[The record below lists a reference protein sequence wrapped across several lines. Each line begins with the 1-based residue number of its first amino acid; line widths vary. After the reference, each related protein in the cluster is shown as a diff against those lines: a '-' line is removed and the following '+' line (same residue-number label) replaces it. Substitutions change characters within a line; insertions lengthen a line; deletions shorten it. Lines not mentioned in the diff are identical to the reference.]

1 MSHGIRIHRTDLWTK
16 LRTRVFSLPLF
27 PCSYYGCAIGKAKQ
41 TAKTEMEKLKLA
53 NMTCR
58 ELVKEAAKIIH
69 IVHDE
74 VKDKDFELELSWV
87 CEESDGLHQAVPQVV
102 SAPLIPSSPSLIVV
116 SRLLAH
122 RIKRLML
129 QMLITAL

>member
-1 MSHGIRIHRTDLWTK
+1 MSLLLALDRRTEFESFAKSESEFCNQTIIH
-16 LRTRVFSLPLF
+16 
-27 PCSYYGCAIGKAKQ
+27 SYYGCALGKAKQ

-87 CEESDGLHQAVPQVV
+87 CAETNGLHQPVPAGV
-102 SAPLIPSSPSLIVV
+102 S
-116 SRLLAH
+116 
-122 RIKRLML
+122 
-129 QMLITAL
+129 